1 MKYVVVDI
9 ETTGGKPDGNSIT
22 EIGVVHVEHNR
33 ITHQWSSL
41 VKPARSIP
49 YNIQMLTGISDD
61 MVANAPTFADLVPQL
76 LIELSGDVFVAHSV
90 NFDYSFIERAFK
102 SLGHTWRMPKLCTV
116 KYARAAFPEF
126 GRYSLANLSRVLTVE
141 NDNPHR
147 ALSDALCAAEV
158 LIHCFHSDYDDK
170 LLNDPKLGLL
180 KRIQMPD
187 HLPAIQFDDL
197 PKTHG
202 VYELND
208 SFGMPLYIGKAN
220 NIKQRI
226 TQHFSTDQGSTKYQ
240 RLMKECYSLKYTE
253 FPNDTLSL
261 IYEDHLIRQYWPQL
275 NKAQKGQSLKF
286 GLYAFEN
293 GRGEVKWVIQKVI
306 GSGALRKFGSYLTGQ
321 QWLSGFLDLMRRE
334 DLSDSDALDRIT
346 SSNLKKLIIPLEP
359 ALGAIFMEKGTITGI
374 YLSNDY
380 RHNEEWVRDHFIT
393 VSPSP
398 TINAIGI
405 KLAEE
410 APDQIISI

>member
-1 MKYVVVDI
+1 
-9 ETTGGKPDGNSIT
+9 
-22 EIGVVHVEHNR
+22 
-33 ITHQWSSL
+33 
-41 VKPARSIP
+41 
-49 YNIQMLTGISDD
+49 
-61 MVANAPTFADLVPQL
+61 
-76 LIELSGDVFVAHSV
+76 
-90 NFDYSFIERAFK
+90 
-102 SLGHTWRMPKLCTV
+102 
-116 KYARAAFPEF
+116 
-126 GRYSLANLSRVLTVE
+126 
-141 NDNPHR
+141 
-147 ALSDALCAAEV
+147 
-158 LIHCFHSDYDDK
+158 
-170 LLNDPKLGLL
+170 
-180 KRIQMPD
+180 
-187 HLPAIQFDDL
+187 
-197 PKTHG
+197 
-202 VYELND
+202 
-208 SFGMPLYIGKAN
+208 
-220 NIKQRI
+220 
-226 TQHFSTDQGSTKYQ
+226 
-240 RLMKECYSLKYTE
+240 MKECYSLKYTE